1 MLSELLFYEGL
12 NVIKTDHAR
21 KGYALSKKV
30 KLVEKNDPLIQ
41 LEVSKTSIK
50 NLFKDLLDEI
60 KGFKDQVTVK
70 SLSRKD
76 KKIGETE
83 LAPVY
88 SNSITKTVINHKFD
102 VEKSFQE
109 VLYRIDNWINERS
122 G

>member
-21 KGYALSKKV
+21 KGYALSNKV
-30 KLVEKNDPLIQ
+30 ELVEKNDPLIQ

-88 SNSITKTVINHKFD
+88 FNSITKTVINHKFD